1 MFSSYIAG
9 GNSFLHLQWR
19 TKRIKVSES
28 PPPNHVISFI
38 RQYAVTWSTDFWAT
52 MFPQNIRRTQMF
64 PHFLLWFLFPSIL
77 FSLLRLLFL
86 TFSGAPDITYA
97 IHTCTHAQNIILI
110 MTLSGDRVIGW
121 SGAWFYN
128 TVKNK
133 FNCNSV
139 YRVHIVTVTIS

>member
-19 TKRIKVSES
+19 IKRIKVSES
-28 PPPNHVISFI
+28 PPPNHVISFR
-38 RQYAVTWSTDFWAT
+38 RQYAVTWSTDFWTA

-64 PHFLLWFLFPSIL
+64 PHFLLWFLFLSIL

-97 IHTCTHAQNIILI
+97 IHTCTHAQNIIFNNDALRRPSYWLERCLI
-110 MTLSGDRVIGW
+110 L
-121 SGAWFYN
+121 
-128 TVKNK
+128 
-133 FNCNSV
+133 
-139 YRVHIVTVTIS
+139 

>member
-28 PPPNHVISFI
+28 PPPNHVISFR

-64 PHFLLWFLFPSIL
+64 PHFLLWFLFLSIL

-97 IHTCTHAQNIILI
+97 IHTCTHAQNIIFNNWRSQETELLVGAVLDFI
-110 MTLSGDRVIGW
+110 TLSRINLIVIR
-121 SGAWFYN
+121 Y
-128 TVKNK
+128 
-133 FNCNSV
+133 
-139 YRVHIVTVTIS
+139 IVSILSL